1 MRKNKK
7 SKTEDLNPKSEK
19 LHLKSRMKNLLM
31 FLPNLAAL
39 CFRLLKDGRVPLPE
53 KALFVAAIIYFISP
67 LDFIPDVLPF
77 IGQVDD
83 LYLIALT
90 LVRLVSRTDE
100 RILREHWTGGGD
112 IIQLVDAVIALAPR
126 FLPKRVNRV
135 LTAKVEMAKAGE
147 IIDAV
152 QKRDRPIIREIPQ
165 RELEP

>member
-19 LHLKSRMKNLLM
+19 LQLKSRMKNLLM
-31 FLPNLAAL
+31 FLPNLATL
-39 CFRLLKDGRVPLPE
+39 CFRLLKDGRVPLTE

-77 IGQVDD
+77 IGQIDD

-135 LTAKVEMAKAGE
+135 LTAKVEMANAGE

>member
-1 MRKNKK
+1 VRKNKK

-19 LHLKSRMKNLLM
+19 LQLKSRMKNLLM

-39 CFRLLKDGRVPLPE
+39 CFRLLKDGRVPLAE

-77 IGQVDD
+77 IGQIDD

-126 FLPKRVNRV
+126 FLPRRVNRV

>member
-19 LHLKSRMKNLLM
+19 LQLKSRMKNLLM
-31 FLPNLAAL
+31 FLPNLATL
-39 CFRLLKDGRVPLPE
+39 CFRLLKDGRVPLAE
-53 KALFVAAIIYFISP
+53 KALFVAAIVYFISP

-77 IGQVDD
+77 IGQIDD

-165 RELEP
+165 QELEP

>member
-19 LHLKSRMKNLLM
+19 LQLKSRMKNLLM
-31 FLPNLAAL
+31 FLPNLATL
-39 CFRLLKDGRVPLPE
+39 CFQLLKDGRVPLAE

-77 IGQVDD
+77 IGQIDD

-165 RELEP
+165 RELES

>member
-19 LHLKSRMKNLLM
+19 LQLKSRMKNLLM

-39 CFRLLKDGRVPLPE
+39 CFRLLKDGRVPLAE

-77 IGQVDD
+77 IGQIDD

-126 FLPKRVNRV
+126 FLPRRVNRV

>member
-1 MRKNKK
+1 VRKNKK
-7 SKTEDLNPKSEK
+7 SKSENLNPKTDK
-19 LHLKSRMKNLLM
+19 LQLKSRMKNLLL
-31 FLPNLAAL
+31 FLPNLATL
-39 CFRLLKDGRVPLPE
+39 LLNLLKDGRVPLAE
-53 KALFVAAIIYFISP
+53 KALFVAAIVYFISP

-77 IGQVDD
+77 IGQIDD

-100 RILREHWTGGGD
+100 RILREYWTGGGD

-135 LTAKVEMAKAGE
+135 LTSKVEMAKAGE